1 MFAALIDGLEVHR
14 NEVAV
19 LVHTGHSGLQDIAL
33 RVEGLRGTG
42 SAAQSKDVAPAVVLT
57 VHVNEQLAV
66 AGDVLVDN
74 TGILIDLDS
83 ILIVLAGTVV
93 VAVHQE
99 LEAGGGGLDEGEEV
113 AAAAQEHVIAD
124 AASHL
129 GHGLDVIGIVDVLMH
144 ARLFVDSTVSGGSG
158 QVVAVD
164 LVDLSCDRLGLV
176 GLGLT
181 VDEGIVDHIVHSQ
194 SIGGDDLL
202 GLQLID
208 FIAVGELDVLGIQ
221 GVRAVGDLGDLGGG
235 VDDLQDVLSDAVLV
249 VVDDLDPVALL
260 IGLDLRLGILIDVLG
275 DKLLVGHAVGQVLQ
289 AGSTGI
295 HLAVGVTVTVV
306 LDTVEA
312 VGMVKDGLDVFLMLA
327 ADLFVRLKLRR
338 VGPAIMRAV
347 GIGEGDSG
355 LLEVLQLDS
364 PAVVGTV
371 ALVLSPSRAGTLGNI
386 GGIADE
392 VDLVTDTPV
401 GHPAIALAEVD
412 VTLSGVVQGDAVL
425 LGKSLQSILVLDLGS
440 TLSSDVAFL
449 AVIDGE
455 DLLAIL
461 DVSDMALT
469 DIVQSG
475 GVVDGIV
482 LTIHQH
488 LGSAVGEGI
497 VLVQVGILVGGN
509 DALDFLQL
517 QAVIAQGGS
526 LLGVA
531 EGIGVEV
538 NLVDQD
544 GPEQDFGYRLTG
556 SGLAQHSLGHIL
568 GDAALIRN
576 GSSTNLPV
584 AAGELA
590 VLVVAHCT
598 QDHCQSFV
606 TSHLALGIKD
616 LVAAALDVAGIG
628 AVVDVSCIP
637 GTVRYVSEL
646 TVGGIDRSL
655 AVCHIAGSDA
665 VDDSSHFCAGDVALG
680 LERCAV
686 VVALEHFQAVEDI
699 DGSFIAVADIPI
711 VREGAGGRY
720 EREAHDQ
727 RQHQCE
733 NLLQISHGG
742 CFLLFIF
749 PEPVP
754 QFLPKSYCFLV
765 KTASI
770 NPLSRK

>member
-1 MFAALIDGLEVHR
+1 MAAALIDGAEVHR

-19 LVHTGHSGLQDIAL
+19 LVQSSHSGLEGIAL
-33 RVEGLRGTG
+33 CIQPVCAL
-42 SAAQSKDVAPAVVLT
+42 AQLTHSVPAVVEHAVGVL
-57 VHVNEQLAV
+57 VNEHTAV
-66 AGDVLVDN
+66 AIEVHVDN
-74 TGILIDLDS
+74 TAILVRLHS
-83 ILIVLAGTVV
+83 VLVALAGAVV

-99 LEAGGGGLDEGEEV
+99 GEALGCALDEGKQV
-113 AAAAQEHVIAD
+113 AAAAQEHIVAD

-129 GHGLDVIGIVDVLMH
+129 SHGLDIIGIVDVLMH

-295 HLAVGVTVTVV
+295 HLAVGITVTVV

-371 ALVLSPSRAGTLGNI
+371 ALVLSPSRAGTFGNI

-412 VTLSGVVQGDAVL
+412 VTLSSVVQGDAVL
-425 LGKSLQSILVLDLGS
+425 FGKSLQSILVLDLGS
-440 TLSSDVAFL
+440 ALSGSVAFL
-449 AVIDGE
+449 AVVDGE
-455 DLLAIL
+455 NLLAVL
-461 DVSDMALT
+461 DVSDMALA

-509 DALDFLQL
+509 DALDLLQL
-517 QAVIAQGGS
+517 QAVIAQGGC
-526 LLGVA
+526 LLSVA
-531 EGIGVEV
+531 EGVGAEV

-556 SGLAQHSLGHIL
+556 SGLAQHSLSHIL

-576 GSSTNLPV
+576 GSSTDLPV

-590 VLVVAHCT
+590 VLVVAHCA
-598 QDHCQSFV
+598 QDHCQRLV
-606 TSHLALGIKD
+606 TSHLALGVKD
-616 LVAAALDVAGIG
+616 LVAAPLDVAGIG

-711 VREGAGGRY
+711 VREGAGGSY
-720 EREAHDQ
+720 ERKAHD
-727 RQHQCE
+727 
-733 NLLQISHGG
+733 
-742 CFLLFIF
+742 
-749 PEPVP
+749 
-754 QFLPKSYCFLV
+754 
-765 KTASI
+765 
-770 NPLSRK
+770 